1 MDNKLVI
8 IVNGKPRA
16 GKDTFAKIL
25 DKYISVYKYSAI
37 DKIKE
42 IAIDCGWKGGKTER
56 DRKFLSDLKILT
68 TEYSDLPFNAM
79 LDKVIAFY
87 SDEIKEDVLLIDI
100 REPEEIQRA
109 REVFSAITVFIK
121 NDRVKHIT
129 SNPADANVE
138 NYEYDFYI
146 ENNGTLEEFEQ
157 NIRQFYYEILKE
169 L

>member
-1 MDNKLVI
+1 MVDKLVV

-79 LDKVIAFY
+79 LDKVMDFY
-87 SDEIKEDVLLIDI
+87 SDDIKEDVLLIDI

-109 REVFSAITVFIK
+109 REIFDAITVFIK
-121 NDRVKHIT
+121 NDNVKHIT

-157 NIRQFYYEILKE
+157 NIRQFYYKILKE